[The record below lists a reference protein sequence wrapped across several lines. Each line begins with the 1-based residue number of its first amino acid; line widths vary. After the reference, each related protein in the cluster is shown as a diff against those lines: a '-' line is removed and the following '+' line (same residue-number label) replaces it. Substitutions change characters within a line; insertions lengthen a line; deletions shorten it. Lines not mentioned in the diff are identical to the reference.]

1 MGLRLKQQ
9 KMISPPLSS
18 SPHNSILKVFLALAF
33 WAFLLSIQA
42 LMALMQLSCASIYE
56 KSFKSYFQSKKL
68 PGSFFFFLLL
78 LYPPTP
84 FTFLEKAEIARLI
97 MKWTPT
103 THSRG

>member
-1 MGLRLKQQ
+1 MGLKLKQQ
-9 KMISPPLSS
+9 KLIFPPLSS

-68 PGSFFFFLLL
+68 PGSFFLFF
-78 LYPPTP
+78 LYPPHP
-84 FTFLEKAEIARLI
+84 LYI
-97 MKWTPT
+97 
-103 THSRG
+103 S